1 MDMTTTEG
9 WHLPDRVRLTD
20 GEVAAGVVGDGPP
33 VVLTHGTPAWSFL
46 WRSVVPALAAT
57 HRVHVWDLLGFGDSS
72 ADPGVRPTIARQA
85 RALAELVEHWGVTDA
100 VLVGHDIGGGITA
113 RAHLVEGVP
122 ARALVLMDAAVIG
135 PWNTPFTEHQQRYP
149 EAYRTMPND
158 AFTDLIATRLR
169 TATHNPMSPEVLAG
183 YLRPWAGA
191 GGQQRWVDQVEAV
204 QHTDTAEAV
213 SRLASVA
220 VPTLVLWGEEDRWLL
235 PTVADRLAAAIPGAR
250 RHRIAG
256 GGHFL
261 AEDRPHEV
269 AQAIAAFADG
279 LPTR

>member
-1 MDMTTTEG
+1 MLVGGLRGAHVALADGSGEP
-9 WHLPDRVRLTD
+9 LPDRGAHGAQGDLR
-20 GEVAAGVVGDGPP
+20 GECGEA
-33 VVLTHGTPAWSFL
+33 SEQ
-46 WRSVVPALAAT
+46 R
-57 HRVHVWDLLGFGDSS
+57 
-72 ADPGVRPTIARQA
+72 GVR
-85 RALAELVEHWGVTDA
+85 
-100 VLVGHDIGGGITA
+100 
-113 RAHLVEGVP
+113 
-122 ARALVLMDAAVIG
+122 
-135 PWNTPFTEHQQRYP
+135 QR
-149 EAYRTMPND
+149 
-158 AFTDLIATRLR
+158 
-169 TATHNPMSPEVLAG
+169 SPEVLAG

-220 VPTLVLWGEEDRWLL
+220 VPTLVLWGEEDRWLP

-256 GGHFL
+256 GVHFL

>member
-1 MDMTTTEG
+1 
-9 WHLPDRVRLTD
+9 
-20 GEVAAGVVGDGPP
+20 
-33 VVLTHGTPAWSFL
+33 
-46 WRSVVPALAAT
+46 
-57 HRVHVWDLLGFGDSS
+57 
-72 ADPGVRPTIARQA
+72 
-85 RALAELVEHWGVTDA
+85 
-100 VLVGHDIGGGITA
+100 
-113 RAHLVEGVP
+113 
-122 ARALVLMDAAVIG
+122 MDAAVIG

-191 GGQQRWVDQVEAV
+191 GGPQRWVDQVEAV

-220 VPTLVLWGEEDRWLL
+220 VPTLVLWGEEDRWLP